1 LIRKKAGSEADLRR
15 LPGWVRGVTGKAR
28 ELAEKRNAPLY
39 LVGGAVRD
47 LLLRRPVVDVD
58 LAIEGDAVG
67 FGKALAPMVGARAS
81 AHERFG
87 TVVLEFPGGA
97 RLDVA
102 ATRKETYP
110 SSGALPVVAR
120 AGLEEDLARRD
131 FTINAMAIRL
141 APGPPAFL
149 DPFGGRKDLRARTV
163 RMLHE
168 ESPRDDPTRAF
179 RAARY
184 ANRLGFSVEPGTV
197 SWIRSAIRGKA
208 FDAVSGDRMRR
219 EIRLLF
225 SEENRARAAGLLSRL
240 GVDRSVDPSLSSS
253 LHVRRSLARA
263 ERIASRHPGK
273 TGWFLYLLV
282 WAGEVSDKAAARIAR
297 RLALT
302 REDLSRVLRWP
313 SVLERLRRDSGSIG
327 PSMARAERLSAEEFA
342 AAASLLPPP
351 AGKRIELLLRSLDTS
366 LSISGRDLLAAGVPA
381 GPRIGKAL
389 EATLDALREGRISRK
404 NELGFAIRAASG
416 QAP

>member
-1 LIRKKAGSEADLRR
+1 LRGPIGAARKLAI
-15 LPGWVRGVTGKAR
+15 
-28 ELAEKRNAPLY
+28 AEKAPLY

-67 FGKALAPMVGARAS
+67 FGKSLARTAGARIS

-102 ATRKETYP
+102 STRKETYA
-110 SSGALPVVAR
+110 SSGALPKVGP
-120 AGLEEDLARRD
+120 AGIEEDLARRD
-131 FTINAMAIRL
+131 FTINAMAIRI
-141 APGPPAFL
+141 APGRPFLL
-149 DPFGGRKDLRARTV
+149 DPFGGRRDLRSGTV

-168 ESPRDDPTRAF
+168 KSPHDDPTRAF

-184 ANRLGFSVEPGTV
+184 ANRLGFSVEGRTRA
-197 SWIRSAIRGKA
+197 WIREAIRRRA
-208 FDAVSGDRMRR
+208 FDSISGDRMRR

-240 GVDRSVDPSLSSS
+240 GVDRAVDPALTSPLA
-253 LHVRRSLARA
+253 VRRGLSRA

-282 WAGEVSDKAAARIAR
+282 WAGDVSEKAAARIAR
-297 RLALT
+297 RVALT
-302 REDLSRVLRWP
+302 RGDLSRMLRWP
-313 SVLERLRRDSGSIG
+313 SLLARLRREARSIG
-327 PSMARAERLSAEEFA
+327 PSIARAERLSPEEIA
-342 AAASLLPPP
+342 AAAAFLGPP
-351 AGKRIELLLRSLDTS
+351 AGPRLELLLRSLDTS
-366 LSISGRDLLAAGVPA
+366 LSIGGRDLLAAGVPA

-389 EATLDALREGRISRK
+389 EATLDALREGRISRGR
-404 NELGFAIRAASG
+404 ELEFAVEAALG
-416 QAP
+416 QTR